1 MRMETVEDMNKILEI
16 LDKVAEERKVAYM
29 ALPRLSRPAEEHRRL
44 AQDTDAY
51 VELIQREKAITDKYF
66 NVLQKQEWAEA
77 HKRWIQTG
85 LDGYTSRELSPVGK
99 EILANFISNL
109 EVPCE

>member
-1 MRMETVEDMNKILEI
+1 MEMNTVEDMNKILAI
-16 LDKVAEERKVAYM
+16 LDKVTEKRKTAYM

-51 VELIQREKAITDKYF
+51 VELIEREKAITDRYF
-66 NVLQKQEWAEA
+66 NVLQKREWAEA

-85 LDGYTSRELSPVGK
+85 LDGYTVRELSPVGK
-99 EILANFISNL
+99 ELLSNFINNL